1 MEINYRVEKK
11 KTKDFSTVVLLYVAK
26 SKCLFTRYF
35 VTISQFKHGE
45 KKKHKPTKG
54 L

>member
-1 MEINYRVEKK
+1 MEINYRVEKRRQ
-11 KTKDFSTVVLLYVAK
+11 KTFLRLFCCMLQK

-35 VTISQFKHGE
+35 VTISRFKHGE